1 MKSLERR
8 EQEVENM
15 MSHPV
20 RAAQSLVER
29 VNEFCQSRQPSL
41 YTVTAE
47 VGFEVAIITNG
58 AHKLTAYSPANDVW
72 KIDVDGTVKNGMSED
87 QALDTILDFLPKR

>member
-29 VNEFCQSRQPSL
+29 VNEFCQSKQPSL

-58 AHKLTAYSPANDVW
+58 TNKLTAYSPADGEW
-72 KIDVDGTVKNGMSED
+72 KLDTDGTIRSGLSED
-87 QALDTILDFLPKR
+87 EMLDAVLDFLPKR